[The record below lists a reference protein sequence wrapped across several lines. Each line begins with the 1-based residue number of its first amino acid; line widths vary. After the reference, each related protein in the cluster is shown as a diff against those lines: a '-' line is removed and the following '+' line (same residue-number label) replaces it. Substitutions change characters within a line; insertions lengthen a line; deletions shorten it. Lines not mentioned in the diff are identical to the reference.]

1 MGPTQTF
8 SHFWSKGCR
17 SRGRF
22 VPRMESGLKP
32 TNSRRPRLLIVLG
45 LTILLGPIGIF
56 LFVTV
61 FSSLFSSNT
70 SLFWLYASSF
80 GAIIYVPLGLLILVI
95 GLWQRQAGS
104 RLTGLGLT
112 IMLGTP
118 AIFLY
123 TLSPGIR
130 TKIALNYVLYWQ
142 NPLTYVFALGFV
154 IVLIGLWVRRRALR
168 QIPR

>member
-1 MGPTQTF
+1 
-8 SHFWSKGCR
+8 
-17 SRGRF
+17 
-22 VPRMESGLKP
+22 MESGLKP

-61 FSSLFSSNT
+61 FSSLFSSDT
-70 SLFWLYASSF
+70 TLFWQYASSF
-80 GAIIYVPLGLLILVI
+80 GAIIYVPLGLLILVF
-95 GLWQRQAGS
+95 GLWLRQAGS
-104 RLTGLGLT
+104 HLTGLGLT
-112 IMLGTP
+112 LMLGPP

-123 TLSPGIR
+123 TLPPGIR
-130 TKIALNYVLYWQ
+130 TKIALNHVLYWQ

-154 IVLIGLWVRRRALR
+154 MVLIGLWVRQRALR